1 MFPYFQWVSVSTS
14 TVLFDNIVKGLSL
27 RSLAKTEWPKPRG
40 PPVLY
45 GLGWLEWRGLG
56 VWSGIR

>member
-1 MFPYFQWVSVSTS
+1 MFPYLQWVSASTS
-14 TVLFDNIVKGLSL
+14 TMLFDNIVKGLSL
-27 RSLAKTEWPKPRG
+27 RSLAKTEWPRPRG

-45 GLGWLEWRGLG
+45 GSGWLLG